1 MKIAITATGE
11 DLESNCDGRFGRCS
25 FFVIVD
31 PDSLEYEAIRNSSRK
46 ARSGAGIQA
55 AETLAETGADAVATG
70 NVGPNAFNALD
81 SAGLNI
87 YTGASGTVEEVVG
100 LFKNDEL
107 TQVNEPTTSGG
118 TGRKK

>member
-1 MKIAITATGE
+1 MKLAITATGE
-11 DLESNCDGRFGRCS
+11 DLKSNCDGRFGRCS
-25 FFVIVD
+25 VFVIVD
-31 PDSLEYEAIRNSSRK
+31 PDSLEYEAIQNSSRK

-55 AETLAETGADAVATG
+55 AETLTEAGVDAVATG

-87 YTGASGTVEEVVG
+87 YTGASGTVEEVVE

-107 TQVNEPTTSGG
+107 TQANEPTTSGG
-118 TGRKK
+118 TGRKQ